1 MILDLFAGPGGWS
14 TGIRTL
20 GLTDIGL
27 EWDTPACKTRAAAGH
42 LTVQCDI
49 ATYPT
54 EPFTGR
60 VTGLIA
66 SPPCQAWSRAGK
78 GLGLVDQ
85 PLVHQAVRDL
95 AHGHDTRPELL
106 AQCRDER
113 SLLAAEPMRWLH
125 DLRPEWTAME
135 EVPDVLPL
143 WRQYAQILRGW
154 GYSTWTGVLNAAD
167 YGVPQTRR
175 RAILIAS
182 RTRTVSPPEPTHA
195 EHAGIDLF
203 GTTRP
208 AWASMREALDLP
220 AGMRINTRG
229 ERKTAGGNEFS
240 CDGPSWALTE
250 KARSWWV
257 LRQGK
262 RTNAMVRRLDQPAGT
277 LVAGHA
283 RHDYQWVRVDGRADL
298 EKRPLLLR
306 EAAALQGF
314 DPGYPFR
321 GSESR
326 CFLQIA
332 NAVPPL
338 LAVHVVSAATGIP
351 LPQPSAALGVAA

>member
-143 WRQYAQILRGW
+143 WRQYVQILRGW
-154 GYSTWTGVLNAAD
+154 GYSTWAGVLNAAD

-195 EHAGIDLF
+195 EKAEEPSLF
-203 GTTRP
+203 GPGRASWVSMAEALGWGYTARP
-208 AWASMREALDLP
+208 APTVTGGGTETGGAEPFSSTSRAAMRAAMDNTGHWAWHRP
-220 AGMRINTRG
+220 APTV
-229 ERKTAGGNEFS
+229 GGTV
-240 CDGPSWALTE
+240 GH
-250 KARSWWV
+250 
-257 LRQGK
+257 
-262 RTNAMVRRLDQPAGT
+262 
-277 LVAGHA
+277 VAGKQAHG
-283 RHDYQWVRVDGRADL
+283 HLNL
-298 EKRPLLLR
+298 EPH
-306 EAAALQGF
+306 EAARLQSF
-314 DPGYPFR
+314 PDGYPFR
-321 GSESR
+321 GNKGQRS
-326 CFLQIA
+326 LQIG

-338 LAVHVVSAATGIP
+338 LAAHIVSAATGIP
-351 LPQPSAALGVAA
+351 MAVPAALEAAA